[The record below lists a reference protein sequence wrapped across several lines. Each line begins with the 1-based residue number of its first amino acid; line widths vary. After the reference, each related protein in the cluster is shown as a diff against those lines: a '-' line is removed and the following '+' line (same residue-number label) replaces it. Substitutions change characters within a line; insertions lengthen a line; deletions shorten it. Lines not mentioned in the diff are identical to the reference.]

1 MTHLPPSAAKSASP
15 PPRGEGLGVGGHL
28 LSTCGGLAL
37 AALLVTTPTAAQVI
51 PTGTPAADILLSQA
65 ITEQRV
71 FHTCS
76 AFDVQSHLSILDLWA
91 SDAAFAAEVLAG
103 NNVPPEAIAAFTA
116 AASPQALMPAPETP
130 FEDVQQFCATHPAW
144 QTRWA
149 QFDFIILANALP
161 KAFE

>member
-1 MTHLPPSAAKSASP
+1 MTCSTPTAAKSASP
-15 PPRGEGLGVGGHL
+15 PPRGGGLGVGGHL
-28 LSTCGGLAL
+28 RPTCSGLLLALLLSTPA
-37 AALLVTTPTAAQVI
+37 TAQII

-76 AFDVQSHLSILDLWA
+76 AFDVQTHQSILDLWA

-116 AASPQALMPAPETP
+116 AAAPRALLPAPETP
-130 FEDVQQFCATHPAW
+130 FEDVKQFCDTHPAW
-144 QTRWA
+144 QTRLA
-149 QFDFIILANALP
+149 QFDFVILANDLP